1 MKYVL
6 WITPAPGRIKIGSE
20 LRVVDTDDVKQKTCL
35 FSVQGIVLRFFFF
48 CLTSS
53 VSGT

>member
-6 WITPAPGRIKIGSE
+6 WITPAPGGIKIGSKF
-20 LRVVDTDDVKQKTCL
+20 RVLDTDDVKQKTCL
-35 FSVQGIVLRFFFF
+35 FSVQGFVLWFLFF